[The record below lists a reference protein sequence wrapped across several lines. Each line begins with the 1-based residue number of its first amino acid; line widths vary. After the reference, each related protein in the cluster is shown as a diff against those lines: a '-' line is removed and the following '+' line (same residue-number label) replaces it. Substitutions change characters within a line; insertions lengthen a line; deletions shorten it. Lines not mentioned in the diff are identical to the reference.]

1 MRVLKVFIGLLLLL
15 GVSCTSQNAEQDKKP
30 SAMSDR
36 PNIIF
41 MLADDLGY
49 GDISSYGSPL
59 VETPNIDALAQ
70 EGMKFMRFYAGS
82 AVCSPSRAAML
93 TGNFPLRYDIRRHF
107 NDRNMHLPAGVQTL
121 PALLKEEGY
130 GTVHIGKWHLGG
142 LRIQDFRARQQQK
155 PANPGPLE
163 HGFEH
168 YLTNIEDPTIRP
180 ELIRERKLYREGG
193 HTMVRDDRRAEPADR
208 HWTDIKG
215 DEAIKW
221 IKEYYDS
228 NTPFYINVWFDV
240 PHTPY
245 EPAPEAHLS
254 KYKEM
259 GVTGDQLYFRSMVS
273 HMDQQVG
280 RIMTKLEELGIREN
294 TIVVFTSDNGPAFQG
309 DSGPFKGGK
318 TDLHE
323 GGIRVP
329 MIASWPGQIPEGSIS
344 YDAAHIVDFLPTFS
358 EAAGIE
364 SYNPV
369 DGVSILSH
377 LLDQKAIK
385 DRTLLWQMDLYS
397 NHQGRGPKPEPYAT
411 TVAMKDEWK
420 LLADSLQPTE
430 LFNLNLDHK
439 ELHNKLGEVQK
450 VEEELM
456 EELEE
461 FHASPR
467 NKWPVNK
474 N

>member
-1 MRVLKVFIGLLLLL
+1 
-15 GVSCTSQNAEQDKKP
+15 
-30 SAMSDR
+30 
-36 PNIIF
+36 
-41 MLADDLGY
+41 
-49 GDISSYGSPL
+49 
-59 VETPNIDALAQ
+59 
-70 EGMKFMRFYAGS
+70 
-82 AVCSPSRAAML
+82 
-93 TGNFPLRYDIRRHF
+93 
-107 NDRNMHLPAGVQTL
+107 
-121 PALLKEEGY
+121 
-130 GTVHIGKWHLGG
+130 
-142 LRIQDFRARQQQK
+142 
-155 PANPGPLE
+155 
-163 HGFEH
+163 
-168 YLTNIEDPTIRP
+168 
-180 ELIRERKLYREGG
+180 
-193 HTMVRDDRRAEPADR
+193 MVRDDRRAEPADR

-245 EPAPEAHLS
+245 EPAPEPHLS

-280 RIMTKLEELGIREN
+280 RIMTRLEELGIREN
-294 TIVVFTSDNGPAFQG
+294 TIVVFTSDNGPVFQG

-323 GGIRVP
+323 RGIRVP

-358 EAAGIE
+358 EATGIE

-411 TVAMKDEWK
+411 AVAMKDEWK

-467 NKWPVNK
+467 NKWPVIK